1 MGDSLVKTSAKISLD
16 DAKELLAA
24 PQKAVVD
31 AMIDTKIDE
40 EAVIACS
47 LSVTSKNEAAG
58 ASAEAENTTGE
69 MLVIMNT
76 EECLGQ
82 ESKQQPL
89 SKSHTSFAT
98 ADFNTKSVHA
108 SIEKHTFSEE
118 VVVPL
123 ANAGSVTYDD
133 EREEPEDDDE
143 SVKQVVADD
152 AQPDDAQPDDTQPD
166 EA

>member
-24 PQKAVVD
+24 PKKAVVD

-47 LSVTSKNEAAG
+47 LSVSSKNEAAG

-82 ESKQQPL
+82 
-89 SKSHTSFAT
+89 
-98 ADFNTKSVHA
+98 
-108 SIEKHTFSEE
+108 
-118 VVVPL
+118 
-123 ANAGSVTYDD
+123 
-133 EREEPEDDDE
+133 
-143 SVKQVVADD
+143 
-152 AQPDDAQPDDTQPD
+152 
-166 EA
+166 